1 MRKLYGV
8 ADDIVHIDPERGKN
22 SGCLGGTGR
31 NASQRGENMKT
42 SEPRTR
48 KKKTGYLRKNDDCV
62 VMTGV
67 I

>member
-8 ADDIVHIDPERGKN
+8 AYDIVHIDPERGKK

-31 NASQRGENMKT
+31 NASQRE
-42 SEPRTR
+42 EIEDVRTQN
-48 KKKTGYLRKNDDCV
+48 KKKTGYLRENDDCV
-62 VMTGV
+62 VMTRL